1 MRAGGGSVEGGAG
14 ANPAALETE
23 MLALKRAED
32 EHRERIGQFASIRA
46 ERERA
51 DLALDQART
60 RAREAENASNE
71 RRDAL
76 ARADQSVALAEAHSG
91 NSRRRLGASA
101 ELVGT
106 SNARLEEP
114 ALAEQDAR
122 ARRPGSV
129 RQL

>member
-1 MRAGGGSVEGGAG
+1 MIAGGSWEGGRA
-14 ANPAALETE
+14 AVDPAALETE

-60 RAREAENASNE
+60 RAREAENVSNE

-76 ARADQSVALAEAHSG
+76 ARADQAVALAEAHSG
-91 NSRRRLGASA
+91 NSRRRLSEIA

-106 SNARLEEP
+106 SNARLEEL